1 MNLFD
6 IIEKEKWQKM
16 QNGFSKALGICIRTV
31 DLEGAPF
38 PSINTPSQFC
48 LNIAQDMPKDARTWH
63 ESCIP
68 RVIRR
73 VREDKSDNFIV
84 GPFGEYLYGIPIEIK
99 EEGTLAYVIVGPVL
113 LQKQKRVEEYVK
125 IAADNKIAADSLLNN
140 IANLKRFT
148 FNNIESTVQLLH
160 EVAHYIMQLNYDTKK
175 LKDKF
180 IGASRALDS
189 LVKDIYSSACFDELL
204 NALLDISLHT
214 TKGDTGSIM
223 LLDQDKNELAV
234 RFSRGL
240 KDEFVKKARVEVGK
254 GISGL
259 VAKDK
264 KPLLLDSSVKDTK
277 IKNRLKR
284 PYIKSSI
291 IYPLE
296 IKNRLFGVLNLN
308 NTEGKKRFDS
318 ETLDLIG
325 NLTRLTKIAL
335 GQFPE
340 KYTFTT

>member
-1 MNLFD
+1 MHLFD

-48 LNIAQDMPKDARTWH
+48 LNITQDMPKDGRTWH
-63 ESCIP
+63 DGCIP
-68 RVIRR
+68 RLIRKI
-73 VREDKSDNFIV
+73 REGRSNNFLV
-84 GPFGEYLYGIPIEIK
+84 GPFREYLYGILIEIK
-99 EEGTLAYVIVGPVL
+99 EEGTLAYVIIGPVL
-113 LQKQKRVEEYVK
+113 LQKQKRLDEYIK
-125 IAADNKIAADSLLNN
+125 IASDNKISTDSLLNH

-160 EVAHYIMQLNYDTKK
+160 EVAHYIVQLNYDTKR

-180 IGASRALDS
+180 IGASGALDN

-214 TKGDTGSIM
+214 TKGNSGSIM
-223 LLDQDKNELAV
+223 LLNQARKELSIK
-234 RFSRGL
+234 FSRGL
-240 KDEFVKKARVEVGK
+240 KEDIVKTGRTKVGS
-254 GISGL
+254 GLSGL
-259 VAKDK
+259 VAKNGR
-264 KPLLLDSSVKDTK
+264 PLLINDSLKDAK
-277 IKNRLKR
+277 VKNRLKR

-291 IYPLE
+291 LYPLE
-296 IKNRLFGVLNLN
+296 ARNRLFGVLNLN
-308 NTEGKKRFDS
+308 NTDSKRRFDS

-325 NLTRLTKIAL
+325 SLTHLTQIAL
-335 GQFPE
+335 RQFPANSA
-340 KYTFTT
+340 